1 MGCPKQKCIM
11 HLNGTLKYVPAVISV
26 HFNFH
31 LNCSIFCPK
40 ICCSLAYS
48 SLSESCIVVPK
59 SERDKNVRRIQK
71 QRINELYGACDLTVF
86 LSPDVREFCSAE
98 RVFPVL
104 GKNW

>member
-1 MGCPKQKCIM
+1 MLQFGIFISARIM
-11 HLNGTLKYVPAVISV
+11 HCGAQAKKDFVISF
-26 HFNFH
+26 HNFH
-31 LNCSIFCPK
+31 NSVRLQF
-40 ICCSLAYS
+40 
-48 SLSESCIVVPK
+48 V
-59 SERDKNVRRIQK
+59 RDDQNETKLVRRIQK